1 MVEKIANLWYDLI
14 KLRTTNRNFINRNE
28 ANIMFSNKDL
38 RNLIVP
44 LFIEQFL
51 LMFVGIADTFVV
63 SFSSEADV
71 SGVSLVTSFNTVLI
85 FLFTALS
92 SGGAVIISQYIGSK
106 RENMASRSAGQLLMI
121 SMVIS
126 VAMTIPI
133 LLFRMPLL
141 NLLFGKIEPDVMTA
155 CETYLFITTLSLPF
169 LAIYDAGTA
178 LCRSIGK
185 TNVTMYIS
193 IVANIINVIGNCIC
207 VFWFRLGVAGVAYPS
222 LLSRVLS
229 AVAVTAFCFHKQNAV
244 RYKLAD
250 IFCWDGALLKK
261 IMGIALPNGIE
272 NGVHQLV
279 KVALSSM
286 VALFGTYQIAAN
298 GVAQSIWS
306 LAAIMGLAM
315 APVYTTVIGQCMGA
329 RDIDAANFY
338 FKKLNKITLVLS
350 IIWNALIFAITPLIV
365 QYSAISPEA
374 KNLVI
379 WLVLINNIF
388 NALAYPFAG
397 SLGNGLRAAGD
408 VKFTMIVSISLTVAA
423 RLLFSALFGL
433 LFGWGV
439 IGVAIGMSIDLV
451 FRGAIFICRLKS
463 QKWTQ
468 FQVI

>member
-1 MVEKIANLWYDLI
+1 
-14 KLRTTNRNFINRNE
+14 
-28 ANIMFSNKDL
+28 MFTNKDL
-38 RNLIVP
+38 RNLIIP

-92 SGGAVIISQYIGSK
+92 SGGAVIISQYIGSRNEK
-106 RENMASRSAGQLLMI
+106 AASRSAGQLLMI
-121 SMVIS
+121 SAVIS
-126 VAMTIPI
+126 AAMAALI
-133 LLFRMPLL
+133 LVFHTQLL
-141 NLLFGKIEPDVMTA
+141 RLLFGKIEADVMAA
-155 CETYLFITTLSLPF
+155 CESYLWITTLSLPF
-169 LAIYDAGTA
+169 LAIYDAGAA

-185 TNVTMYIS
+185 TNVTMNVS
-193 IVANIINVIGNCIC
+193 IAANVINVAGNCVG
-207 VFWFRLGVAGVAYPS
+207 VFVLDLGAAGVAWPS
-222 LLSRVLS
+222 LISRALS
-229 AVAVTAFCFHKQNAV
+229 AAAVTAYCFHKKNPV
-244 RYKLAD
+244 RYRLRDVLA
-250 IFCWDGALLKK
+250 WDGDLLSKV
-261 IMGIALPNGIE
+261 MGIALPNGVE

-306 LAAIMGLAM
+306 LASIMGLAM
-315 APVYTTVIGQCMGA
+315 APVYTTVIGQCIGA

-338 FKKLNKITLVLS
+338 FKKLNRITLVLS
-350 IIWNALIFAITPLIV
+350 VLWNALIFAITPLIV
-365 QYSAISPEA
+365 RYSAISPEA
-374 KNLVI
+374 KELVI

-388 NALAYPFAG
+388 NGLAYPFAG

-408 VKFTMIVSISLTVAA
+408 VKFTMIVSITLTIAA
-423 RLLFSALFGL
+423 RLFFSALFGL
-433 LFGWGV
+433 WLGWGV

-451 FRGAIFICRLKS
+451 FRGAIFLWRLKS

-468 FQVI
+468 FRLI

>member
-1 MVEKIANLWYDLI
+1 
-14 KLRTTNRNFINRNE
+14 
-28 ANIMFSNKDL
+28 MFTNKDL
-38 RNLIVP
+38 RNLIIP

-92 SGGAVIISQYIGSK
+92 SGGAVIISQYIGSRNEK
-106 RENMASRSAGQLLMI
+106 AASRSAGQLLMI
-121 SMVIS
+121 SAVIS
-126 VAMTIPI
+126 AAMAALI
-133 LLFRMPLL
+133 LVFHTQLL
-141 NLLFGKIEPDVMTA
+141 RLLFGKIEADVMTA
-155 CETYLFITTLSLPF
+155 CESYLWITTLSLPF
-169 LAIYDAGTA
+169 LAIYDAGAA

-185 TNVTMYIS
+185 TNVTMNVS
-193 IVANIINVIGNCIC
+193 IAANVINVAGNCVG
-207 VFWFRLGVAGVAYPS
+207 VFVLDLGAAGVAWPS
-222 LLSRVLS
+222 LISRALS
-229 AVAVTAFCFHKQNAV
+229 AAAVTAYCFHKKNPV
-244 RYKLAD
+244 RYRLRDVLA
-250 IFCWDGALLKK
+250 WDGDLLSKV
-261 IMGIALPNGIE
+261 MGIALPNGVE

-306 LAAIMGLAM
+306 LASIMVLAM

-338 FKKLNKITLVLS
+338 FKKLNRITLVLS
-350 IIWNALIFAITPLIV
+350 VLWNALIFAITPLIV
-365 QYSAISPEA
+365 RYSAISPEA
-374 KNLVI
+374 KELVI

-388 NALAYPFAG
+388 NGLAYPFAG

-408 VKFTMIVSISLTVAA
+408 VKFTMIVSITLTIAA
-423 RLLFSALFGL
+423 RLFFSALFGL
-433 LFGWGV
+433 WLGWGV

-451 FRGAIFICRLKS
+451 FRGAIFLWRLKS

-468 FQVI
+468 FRLI

>member
-1 MVEKIANLWYDLI
+1 
-14 KLRTTNRNFINRNE
+14 
-28 ANIMFSNKDL
+28 MFTNKDL
-38 RNLIVP
+38 KNLILP
-44 LFIEQFL
+44 LFVEQFL

-106 RENMASRSAGQLLMI
+106 NSKLASRSSGQLLMI
-121 SMVIS
+121 STVVSGIMAVL
-126 VAMTIPI
+126 I
-133 LLFRMPLL
+133 LVFHTQLL
-141 NLLFGKIEPDVMTA
+141 KLLFGKIEPDVMAA
-155 CETYLFITTLSLPF
+155 CDSYLLITTLSLPA
-169 LAIYDAGTA
+169 LAIYDAGAA

-193 IVANIINVIGNCIC
+193 IIANIINVLGNCIG
-207 VFWFRLGVAGVAYPS
+207 VFVLKMGAAGVAYPS
-222 LLSRVLS
+222 LISRILS
-229 AVAVTAFCFHKQNAV
+229 AVAVTVFCFRKRNQV
-244 RYKLAD
+244 QYKMHD
-250 IFCWDGALLKK
+250 IVSWDGSLLKK

-306 LAAIMGLAM
+306 LASIMGLAM
-315 APVYTTVIGQCMGA
+315 APAYTTVIGQCMGA
-329 RDIDAANFY
+329 RDIDAANYY
-338 FKKLNKITLVLS
+338 FKKLDKITFVLS
-350 IIWNALIFAITPLIV
+350 ILWNALIFAITPIIV
-365 QYSAISPEA
+365 RYFAISPEA
-374 KNLVI
+374 KKLVI

-388 NALAYPFAG
+388 NGLAYPFAG

-408 VKFTMIVSISLTVAA
+408 VKFTMIVSISLTIGA

-433 LFGWGV
+433 WLGWGV
-439 IGVAIGMSIDLV
+439 IGVAIGMSMDLV
-451 FRGAIFICRLKS
+451 FRGVIFIWRLKS
-463 QKWTQ
+463 QKWTRYQ
-468 FQVI
+468 II

>member
-1 MVEKIANLWYDLI
+1 
-14 KLRTTNRNFINRNE
+14 
-28 ANIMFSNKDL
+28 MFTNKDL

-106 RENMASRSAGQLLMI
+106 QEARASRSSGQLLMI
-121 SMVIS
+121 SLVIS
-126 VAMTIPI
+126 VVLTALI
-133 LLFRMPLL
+133 LVFQMPLL
-141 NLLFGKIEPDVMTA
+141 RLLFGKIEPDVMAA
-155 CETYLFITTLSLPF
+155 CQSYLFITTLSLPF
-169 LAIYDAGTA
+169 LAIYDAGAA

-185 TNVTMYIS
+185 TDATMYIS
-193 IVANIINVIGNCIC
+193 LVANVINVLGNCVG
-207 VFWFRLGVAGVAYPS
+207 VFWLHLGAAGVAYPS
-222 LLSRVLS
+222 LLSRILS
-229 AVAVTAFCFHKQNAV
+229 AAAVTVFCFHRENPV
-244 RYKLAD
+244 RYRRQD
-250 IFCWDGALLKK
+250 IFCWDGSLLKK
-261 IMGIALPNGIE
+261 IMGIALPNGVE

-306 LAAIMGLAM
+306 LASIMGLAM

-329 RDIDAANFY
+329 RDINAANFY

-350 IIWNALIFAITPLIV
+350 LLWNAFVFAITPLIV
-365 QYSAISPEA
+365 RYSAISPEA
-374 KNLVI
+374 KELVI

-388 NALAYPFAG
+388 NGLAYPFAG

-408 VKFTMIVSISLTVAA
+408 VKFTMIVSISLTIAA
-423 RLLFSALFGL
+423 RLFFSALFGL
-433 LFGWGV
+433 WLGWGV

-451 FRGAIFICRLKS
+451 LRGGIFLWRQKS

-468 FQVI
+468 FQLI

>member
-1 MVEKIANLWYDLI
+1 
-14 KLRTTNRNFINRNE
+14 
-28 ANIMFSNKDL
+28 MFTNKDL
-38 RNLIVP
+38 RNLIIP

-92 SGGAVIISQYIGSK
+92 SGGAVIISQYIGSRNEK
-106 RENMASRSAGQLLMI
+106 AASRSAGQLLMI
-121 SMVIS
+121 SAVIS
-126 VAMTIPI
+126 AAMAALVLVFHTQ
-133 LLFRMPLL
+133 LVR
-141 NLLFGKIEPDVMTA
+141 LLFGKIEADVMTA
-155 CETYLFITTLSLPF
+155 CESYLWITTLSLPF

-185 TNVTMYIS
+185 TNVTMNVS
-193 IVANIINVIGNCIC
+193 IAANVINVAGNCVG
-207 VFWFRLGVAGVAYPS
+207 VFALDLGAAGVAWPS
-222 LLSRVLS
+222 LISRALS
-229 AVAVTAFCFHKQNAV
+229 AAAVTAYCFHKKNPV
-244 RYKLAD
+244 RYRLRDVLA
-250 IFCWDGALLKK
+250 WDGDLLSKV
-261 IMGIALPNGIE
+261 MCIALPNSVE

-306 LAAIMGLAM
+306 LASIMGLAM

-338 FKKLNKITLVLS
+338 FKKLNRITLVLS
-350 IIWNALIFAITPLIV
+350 VLWNALIFAITPLIV
-365 QYSAISPEA
+365 RYSAISPEA
-374 KNLVI
+374 KELVI

-388 NALAYPFAG
+388 NGLAYPFAG

-408 VKFTMIVSISLTVAA
+408 VKFTMIVSITLTIAA
-423 RLLFSALFGL
+423 RLFFSALFGL
-433 LFGWGV
+433 WLGWGV

-451 FRGAIFICRLKS
+451 FRGAIFLWRLKS

-468 FQVI
+468 FRLI

>member
-1 MVEKIANLWYDLI
+1 
-14 KLRTTNRNFINRNE
+14 
-28 ANIMFSNKDL
+28 MFSNNDL
-38 RNLIVP
+38 RKMIIP

-106 RENMASRSAGQLLMI
+106 QENKASRTSGQLLMI
-121 SMVIS
+121 STVMAVFLTVI
-126 VAMTIPI
+126 I
-133 LLFRMPLL
+133 LLFHTQLL
-141 NLLFGKIEPDVMTA
+141 RLLFGKIEVDVMIA

-169 LAIYDAGTA
+169 LAIYDAGAA
-178 LCRSIGK
+178 LCRSVGK
-185 TNVTMYIS
+185 TDVTMNVS
-193 IVANIINVIGNCIC
+193 IAANVINVIGNCLC
-207 VFWFRLGVAGVAYPS
+207 VFGFNMGTAGVAYPS
-222 LLSRVLS
+222 LISRIIS
-229 AVAVTAFCFHKQNAV
+229 AIAILFYCFGKQNSV
-244 RYKLAD
+244 HYNFPD
-250 IFCWDGALLKK
+250 IFVWDGGLLKK
-261 IMGIALPNGIE
+261 ILGIALPNGVE

-306 LAAIMGLAM
+306 LASIMGLAM

-329 RDIDAANFY
+329 RNIDAANIY
-338 FKKLNKITLVLS
+338 FKKLNKITFVLS
-350 IIWNALIFAITPLIV
+350 ILWNVLVFAITPLIV
-365 QYSAISPEA
+365 RYSAISPEA
-374 KNLVI
+374 KELVI

-388 NALAYPFAG
+388 NGLAYPFAG

-408 VKFTMIVSISLTVAA
+408 VKFTMVVSISLTIAA

-433 LFGWGV
+433 WLGWGV
-439 IGVAIGMSIDLV
+439 IGIAIGMSIDLV
-451 FRGAIFICRLKS
+451 FRGVIFIWRLKS
-463 QKWTQ
+463 QKWTR

>member
-1 MVEKIANLWYDLI
+1 
-14 KLRTTNRNFINRNE
+14 
-28 ANIMFSNKDL
+28 
-38 RNLIVP
+38 
-44 LFIEQFL
+44 
-51 LMFVGIADTFVV
+51 MFVGIADTFVV

-92 SGGAVIISQYIGSK
+92 SGGAVIISQYIGNRNDK
-106 RENMASRSAGQLLMI
+106 AASRSAGQLLML
-121 SMVIS
+121 SAFIS
-126 VAMTIPI
+126 VVMAALI
-133 LLFRMPLL
+133 LAFRTQLL
-141 NLLFGKIEPDVMTA
+141 RLLFGQIEADVMAA
-155 CETYLFITTLSLPF
+155 CESYLWITTLSLPF
-169 LAIYDAGTA
+169 LSVYDAGAA

-185 TNVTMYIS
+185 TDVTMNIS
-193 IVANIINVIGNCIC
+193 LVANVINVAGNCVG
-207 VFWFRLGVAGVAYPS
+207 VFVLNLGAAGVAWPS
-222 LLSRVLS
+222 LLSRILS
-229 AVAVTAFCFHKQNAV
+229 AAAVTVYCFQAQNPV
-244 RYKLAD
+244 HYRWAD
-250 IFCWDGALLKK
+250 ILAWDGGLLKK
-261 IMGIALPNGIE
+261 VMGIALPNGVE

-306 LAAIMGLAM
+306 LASIMGLAM

-350 IIWNALIFAITPLIV
+350 VLWNALIFAITPLIV
-365 QYSAISPEA
+365 RYSAISPEA
-374 KNLVI
+374 KELVI

-388 NALAYPFAG
+388 NGLAYPFAG

-408 VKFTMIVSISLTVAA
+408 VKFTMLVSISLTIGA

-433 LFGWGV
+433 WLGWGI

-451 FRGAIFICRLKS
+451 FRGAIFLWRLKS
-463 QKWTQ
+463 QKWTR

>member
-1 MVEKIANLWYDLI
+1 MMESNL
-14 KLRTTNRNFINRNE
+14 
-28 ANIMFSNKDL
+28 FSNKDL
-38 RNLIVP
+38 RRLIVP
-44 LFIEQFL
+44 LFVEQFL

-106 RENMASRSAGQLLMI
+106 QNDTASRSAGQLLMI
-121 SMVIS
+121 STLVSVGMMVLI
-126 VAMTIPI
+126 M
-133 LLFRMPLL
+133 LFRMSLL
-141 NLLFGKIEPDVMTA
+141 RLLFGKIEPDVMAA
-155 CETYLFITTLSLPF
+155 CESYLWITTLSLPA
-169 LAIYDAGTA
+169 LAIYDAGAA
-178 LCRSIGK
+178 LCRSMGK

-193 IVANIINVIGNCIC
+193 VAANVINVVGNCIG
-207 VFWFRLGVAGVAYPS
+207 VFCLHLGAAGVAYPS
-222 LLSRVLS
+222 LISRILS
-229 AVAVTAFCFHKQNAV
+229 AVAVTTFCFRKGNPV
-244 RYKLAD
+244 RYKMAD
-250 IFCWDGALLKK
+250 LFCWDGCLLKK
-261 IMGIALPNGIE
+261 VMGIALPNGVE

-306 LAAIMGLAM
+306 LASIMGLAM
-315 APVYTTVIGQCMGA
+315 APAYTTVIGQCMGA
-329 RDIDAANFY
+329 RDIPAANY
-338 FKKLNKITLVLS
+338 YLKKLNTITLVLS
-350 IIWNALIFAITPLIV
+350 IAWNALVFAITPLIV
-365 QYSAISPEA
+365 RYSAISPEA
-374 KNLVI
+374 KSLVV

-408 VKFTMIVSISLTVAA
+408 VRFTMIVSVTLTIAA

-433 LFGWGV
+433 WFGWGV
-439 IGVAIGMSIDLV
+439 IGVAVGMSMDLV
-451 FRGAIFICRLKS
+451 FRGIIFIWRYRS

-468 FQVI
+468 FQLV